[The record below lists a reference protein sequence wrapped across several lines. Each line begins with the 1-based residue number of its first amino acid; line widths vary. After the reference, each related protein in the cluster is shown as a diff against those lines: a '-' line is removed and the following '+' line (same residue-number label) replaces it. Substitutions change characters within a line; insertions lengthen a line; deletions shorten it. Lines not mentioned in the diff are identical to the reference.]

1 MQIFFA
7 IPNVIY
13 PIILAGLG
21 FILVSLQVKKKSH
34 YILSWFRPLM
44 NSHTSRYHY
53 KIYNGNFKQR
63 QHIDLIVLDFIWSSS
78 GK

>member
-21 FILVSLQVKKKSH
+21 FILISLQVKKNRTI
-34 YILSWFRPLM
+34 Y
-44 NSHTSRYHY
+44 YH
-53 KIYNGNFKQR
+53 GLG
-63 QHIDLIVLDFIWSSS
+63 HS
-78 GK
+78 